1 MATRLDSLFVM
12 LTISRLCLLLILFGY
27 YDSSLLPDFGT
38 PMLYDSSRT
47 RTGSSYTQ
55 SSIRLLTLT
64 QLDDIHVSYF
74 YGLYASLY
82 LYLPYL
88 YIYWV
93 GDGTPPIFNLLCNH
107 PSVVT

>member
-12 LTISRLCLLLILFGY
+12 LTFSRLCLLLILFGY

-38 PMLYDSSRT
+38 PVLYDSSYT
-47 RTGSSYTQ
+47 RTGSSYAQ
-55 SSIRLLTLT
+55 SSIRLLTFT
-64 QLDDIHVSYF
+64 RLDDIHDSYL
-74 YGLYASLY
+74 YGSYACLY

-93 GDGTPPIFNLLCNH
+93 GDGTIPIFNLLCNH